1 MDMGSVIRGMKRD
14 PYLRFTREGWNG
26 KNQYIMIQ
34 NPTQLS
40 KMTRPYIYIKTVQ
53 GDLVP
58 WLASQTDILADDW
71 EIVPYG
77 KADNQPNPE
86 KVKEARD
93 DCFDAV
99 NRPAHYCKDR
109 KIQPIDVIE
118 DWKLNFNMGS
128 ALKYISRAGR
138 KDDKIQDLEKAIFYL
153 KHEIMEEK
161 KRRELNSLNNY
172 ITDENGVIYTYPATT
187 TITIKDTSIAEMPS
201 QTTKD
206 PSLTMVCDRLDEI
219 IKEALKELRV

>member
-1 MDMGSVIRGMKRD
+1 MDMGMVIRGMKRE

-34 NPTQLS
+34 NPTQGS

-53 GDLVP
+53 GDFVP

-71 EIVPYG
+71 VIVPYG
-77 KADNQPNPE
+77 NADNQPNPE

-99 NRPAHYCKDR
+99 NRPAHYRKDR

-118 DWKLNFNMGS
+118 DWKLNFNIGS

-153 KHEIMEEK
+153 KHEVMEEK
-161 KRRELNSLNNY
+161 KRRELNSLNN
-172 ITDENGVIYTYPATT
+172 TFDEGGVIYTYPTT
-187 TITIKDTSIAEMPS
+187 STFTISENPS
-201 QTTKD
+201 KT
-206 PSLTMVCDRLDEI
+206 VVYDRLDEI

>member
-1 MDMGSVIRGMKRD
+1 MDMGSVLRGMKKD
-14 PYLRFTREGWNG
+14 PTLRFTREGWNG

-53 GDLVP
+53 NDLVP

-71 EIVPYG
+71 VIVPYG
-77 KADNQPNPE
+77 KVDNQPNPE

-118 DWKLNFNMGS
+118 DWKLNFNTGS

-153 KHEIMEEK
+153 KHEVMEEK
-161 KRRELNSLNNY
+161 KRRELKSLN
-172 ITDENGVIYTYPATT
+172 IDEGGVIYTYPTT
-187 TITIKDTSIAEMPS
+187 ATITIKDMPIAEKPS
-201 QTTKD
+201 QETKD